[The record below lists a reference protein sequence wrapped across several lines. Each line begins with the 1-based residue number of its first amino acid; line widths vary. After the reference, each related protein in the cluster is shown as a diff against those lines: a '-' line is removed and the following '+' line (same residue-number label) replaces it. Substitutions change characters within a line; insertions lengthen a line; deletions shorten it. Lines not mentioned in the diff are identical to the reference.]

1 MVPGIGYS
9 QSSQLS
15 ILQQAEEEL
24 VALSEKARP
33 TVVNLSPYVPPSP
46 SIRRHGQEGG
56 RAANAGSGVI
66 FDGVKGLIVT
76 NSHVVKTS
84 QKIQVTLLSGEDH
97 IGEIVGTDED
107 TDLAVVRIKTENPL
121 PTAVFGDSS
130 KLKVGQFVFAI
141 GNPYGLHDTLTFGIV
156 SGLNRENI
164 NLSRYEDFIQ
174 TDASINPGNSGGPLL
189 NLKGEVVGINSAIIN
204 YAQSIG
210 FAIPSNIVQR
220 IIAQL
225 VAHGKVQRGW
235 LGVSIDPLPDELAE
249 KLGIERDEGVLV
261 NAVFDGDPAHAAGI
275 RVGDIIL
282 KIGGSKVD
290 SPNKLIRLIGSVS
303 PGQSVKVE
311 LFREGKRV
319 PVMVKLASQIVSEGR
334 NTDELPAMGI
344 FVENLGGEI
353 GKQYYLKGL
362 KGIVVSKVVIG
373 SSADQRGVNKGDLIT
388 SVNGQQ
394 VLGKWEFN
402 KIMDKIQI
410 GSPTFLTI
418 LRNDEKLH
426 LTLVRDH

>member
-1 MVPGIGYS
+1 MLPGIGYS
-9 QSSQLS
+9 QISHLP

-46 SIRRHGQEGG
+46 SVRRLGQEGG

-66 FDGVKGLIVT
+66 FDGVNGLIVT

-84 QKIQVTLLSGEDH
+84 QKIEVTLLGGKNYV
-97 IGEIVGTDED
+97 GEIIGTDED
-107 TDLAVVRIKTENPL
+107 TDLAVVRIKPENPL
-121 PTAVFGDSS
+121 PAAVFGDSS

-235 LGVSIDPLPDELAE
+235 LGVSIDPLPSELAE
-249 KLGIERDEGVLV
+249 KLDIKMDEGVLV
-261 NAVFDGDPAHAAGI
+261 NAVFEGDPAHSAGI

-290 SPNKLIRLIGSVS
+290 SPNKLIRLIGAVS

-311 LFREGKRV
+311 LFRDGKRV
-319 PVMVKLASQIVSEGR
+319 PVMVKLASQIVSEATD
-334 NTDELPAMGI
+334 TDELPAMGI
-344 FVENLGGEI
+344 FVENLGGEM
-353 GKQYYLKGL
+353 GKEYYLRGL
-362 KGIVVSKVVIG
+362 KGIVVSKVVMG
-373 SSADQRGVNKGDLIT
+373 SSAEQRGVKEGDLIT

-394 VLGKWEFN
+394 VHGKWEFS
-402 KIMDKIQI
+402 KIMEKIQI
-410 GSPTFLTI
+410 GSPTFLSI
-418 LRNDEKLH
+418 LRDDEKLH